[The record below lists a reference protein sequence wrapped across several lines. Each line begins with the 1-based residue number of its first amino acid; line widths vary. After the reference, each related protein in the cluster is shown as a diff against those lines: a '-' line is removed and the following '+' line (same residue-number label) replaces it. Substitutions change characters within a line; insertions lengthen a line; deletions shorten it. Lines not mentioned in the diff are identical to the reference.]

1 MKSRIVAAVLAWFL
15 GTLGIHQF
23 YVGNT
28 KRGLIYL
35 LVSVITCGFGAIV
48 IWILSI
54 VDMVKYLQCKDDE
67 EFNEKYVKK
76 HDNSAQA

>member
-1 MKSRIVAAVLAWFL
+1 MVL

>member
-76 HDNSAQA
+76 HNNSAQA

>member
-35 LVSVITCGFGAIV
+35 LVSVITCGFGSIV

-76 HDNSAQA
+76 HNNSAQA